1 MKRIGNQKINGDV
14 SSPPARGRGLK
25 PDHPRIGLA
34 DHGSPPARG
43 RGLKQ
48 RTTAEIKGGQ

>member
-1 MKRIGNQKINGDV
+1 LKRIGNQKINGDV